1 MSQMLTVSQASAFL
15 LVCLGIGVLVI
26 LCCAALIWA
35 RTHFAPHVDCAK
47 QLSAFSGMLEDVL
60 QRQKTLIKKKS
71 GEAGGRP
78 VAPKPKPEL
87 DEELPVAEARLS
99 DIDLEKA
106 ANERMLKM
114 INGRS

>member
-47 QLSAFSGMLEDVL
+47 QLSSFSGMLEDID
-60 QRQKTLIKKKS
+60 QRQKTLMKRKS
-71 GEAGGRP
+71 GELGGRP
-78 VAPKPKPEL
+78 VVSKPKPEVL
-87 DEELPVAEARLS
+87 EEIAPVDSRLS
-99 DIDLEKA
+99 DVDLEKA

-114 INGRS
+114 INGRT